1 MGKENNRPE
10 VIHGKAD
17 EGALTGRPFQKL
29 QLETSDKTIKLKL
42 QEAMDQSLIMTGKC
56 KKKSKA
62 TENSKK
68 QINQEPQLTQE

>member
-42 QEAMDQSLIMTGKC
+42 QEAMD
-56 KKKSKA
+56 
-62 TENSKK
+62 
-68 QINQEPQLTQE
+68 